1 MLGLLMAGWLDAG
14 SPRGAQA
21 QLVMGWGWQLSHSH
35 QTGTCQ
41 VSWAQSL
48 GVLDH
53 GIPHPTT
60 SHRGTSGFPCLGGGA
75 GKWECGARCAGSMWS
90 VGGRSPAQSIPASS
104 HGVVAPRAYLEVH
117 QLELE
122 KLSTQIRE
130 SKRNSRLVSVVW
142 EEPYG
147 ERRRLPG
154 LWAHLGQTVVHPCP
168 RAEPASVGSSG
179 ASLGS
184 GVGLH
189 RAPVLL
195 PCTPQPWLGAVWPH

>member
-1 MLGLLMAGWLDAG
+1 MLGLLTTGWLDAG

-21 QLVMGWGWQLSHSH
+21 QLALGWGWQLSAGRNMPGLLGTVPGGPGAAWGPSSH
-35 QTGTCQ
+35 HVTQ
-41 VSWAQSL
+41 
-48 GVLDH
+48 
-53 GIPHPTT
+53 
-60 SHRGTSGFPCLGGGA
+60 RGTSGFPRLVGEREVGTWGQMCWA
-75 GKWECGARCAGSMWS
+75 GVACGRQKPCTQRPSLKCGS
-90 VGGRSPAQSIPASS
+90 
-104 HGVVAPRAYLEVH
+104 PRAYLEVH

-147 ERRRLPG
+147 ERCGLPG
-154 LWAHLGQTVVHPCP
+154 LWAHLGQTVVRPCP
-168 RAEPASVGSSG
+168 RAEPASVGTSG

-195 PCTPQPWLGAVWPH
+195 PCTLQPRLGAAWPH